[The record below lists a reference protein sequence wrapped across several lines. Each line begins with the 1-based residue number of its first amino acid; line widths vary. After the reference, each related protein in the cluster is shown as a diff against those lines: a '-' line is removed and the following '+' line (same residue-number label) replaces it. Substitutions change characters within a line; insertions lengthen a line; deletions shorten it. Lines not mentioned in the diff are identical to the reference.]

1 MLAQAENKI
10 VIEGILS
17 EVNIKSGEFMNRT
30 TQQMM
35 PYYTGSIKVRVSQE
49 INGVNEDME
58 VPVYCFASKYTSK
71 GNENPAYKSISDVVN
86 NFTSIAAGGI
96 ERASRIRITSA
107 SIRENAFY
115 GQDGKLIS
123 APRIESSFF
132 QKIGSDV
139 CAPKATFKNTICI
152 GNIREEVDKS
162 GEVTGRLIVQ
172 GIIPQYG
179 GKVDVV
185 NFVVG
190 SRDAVDHIQ
199 NYWNKG
205 DTVNIVGKLN
215 FSSRTEY
222 VEEAM
227 GFGEPVRTAKT
238 INIHELII
246 TSGSAG
252 CLEGDLAYD
261 TAEIAEA
268 LQARQVR
275 LEELKN
281 KSKEKPAAKPK
292 DQFAD
297 LGF

>member
-115 GQDGKLIS
+115 G
-123 APRIESSFF
+123 
-132 QKIGSDV
+132 
-139 CAPKATFKNTICI
+139 
-152 GNIREEVDKS
+152 
-162 GEVTGRLIVQ
+162 
-172 GIIPQYG
+172 
-179 GKVDVV
+179 
-185 NFVVG
+185 
-190 SRDAVDHIQ
+190 
-199 NYWNKG
+199 
-205 DTVNIVGKLN
+205 
-215 FSSRTEY
+215 
-222 VEEAM
+222 
-227 GFGEPVRTAKT
+227 
-238 INIHELII
+238 
-246 TSGSAG
+246 
-252 CLEGDLAYD
+252 
-261 TAEIAEA
+261 
-268 LQARQVR
+268 
-275 LEELKN
+275 
-281 KSKEKPAAKPK
+281 
-292 DQFAD
+292 
-297 LGF
+297 